1 VPVFN
6 EARHIASNLDLLI
19 HEAEESFADF
29 EILVVS
35 DGSTDGTNAQVF
47 SFKDP
52 RIRLLISP
60 VNSGKGHAVRRG
72 FQEAKG
78 GLIFF
83 IDGGMEI
90 HPRSLRAFSDLLKE
104 NRADIVIGSK
114 RHRQSKVHYPLSRRI
129 LSRIYQLFVR
139 GLFGV
144 NFTDTQ
150 VGLKLFR
157 REVIAAILPDL
168 RIDRYGFDLEI
179 LTLAKLRGFDRVI
192 EAPVQMDYFL
202 RRRRALP
209 LEALHI
215 GRVGLSLL
223 GDTLRLY
230 RRTRKLK
237 ETPRTNRWM
246 SAGAV
251 VLLAAL
257 TVAYLYPAFTPVIEG
272 QTDRVMSD
280 GTDSATLPYNYGVLR
295 EILGER
301 PSELFYGAVPARHLN
316 APAGFALW
324 IPWSERALA
333 LFSSLFVPLEHVSTL
348 YVALIMFLNG
358 LCMFALGR
366 RLGWPRALALGLAI
380 GWAFCPFTRAR
391 AQVHAGFAGTY
402 HVPLALLSV
411 LWALHGRPLRAA
423 FGFLAVAM
431 APHYLVITLAFI
443 SPLMVSAGWFLQPPH
458 RARRALAHLA
468 AASVPMILLLG
479 WCYTKP
485 IPQDLIAAG
494 VAAQPPS
501 GRTEGGGPHSFLT
514 RFAAHPVDYFTGD
527 IALGDEDWNPLRAG
541 LSHGVLSTLGNSNAH
556 ERANGIRW
564 VVWALAAA
572 GLFYLPRENRR
583 AKAALFVFGAFAFWL
598 SLAPPGP
605 SYWLYSLVSQIRV
618 PSRAGIYVHFA
629 ALLFAGLFVRHFRFL
644 ALALPLLMIADLPP
658 FLQNMTIS
666 KLRPPLE
673 SLHGEGCGAGMYY
686 PYVAGNWGMIESYHF
701 LQEMRG
707 TRCDIVNRQW
717 PDEGSEK
724 MYRAMGL
731 SLAVLNSFNAQNPQT
746 VGLLVKTAQCAPLSY
761 IVFDPR
767 TQTAAREAVCA
778 QLGWRMSEARV
789 CKRDP
794 RPLLK
799 NPAECF

>member
-1 VPVFN
+1 
-6 EARHIASNLDLLI
+6 
-19 HEAEESFADF
+19 
-29 EILVVS
+29 
-35 DGSTDGTNAQVF
+35 
-47 SFKDP
+47 
-52 RIRLLISP
+52 
-60 VNSGKGHAVRRG
+60 
-72 FQEAKG
+72 
-78 GLIFF
+78 
-83 IDGGMEI
+83 MEL
-90 HPRSLRAFSDLLKE
+90 HPRSLRVFSDLLKE

-114 RHRQSKVHYPLSRRI
+114 RHRASKVHYPLSRRI
-129 LSRIYQLFVR
+129 LSRIYQSFVR
-139 GLFGV
+139 SLFGV

-157 REVIAAILPDL
+157 REVIAAVLPDL

-179 LTLAKLRGFDRVI
+179 LTLAKLRGFGRVI

-202 RRRRALP
+202 RHRRALP
-209 LEALHI
+209 VELAHI
-215 GRVGLSLL
+215 CRVGLSLL

-230 RRTRKLK
+230 RRTRRL
-237 ETPRTNRWM
+237 EGRTARKFLM

-251 VLLAAL
+251 ALLAGL
-257 TVAYLYPAFTPVIEG
+257 TVAYLYPAFTPLVEG

-295 EILGER
+295 ELLSER

-333 LFSSLFVPLEHVSTL
+333 LFSSAFVPLEHVSTL

-411 LWALHGRPLRAA
+411 LWALHGRPVRAA
-423 FGFLAVAM
+423 LGFLAVGM
-431 APHYLVITLAFI
+431 APHYFVITLAFV
-443 SPLMVSAGWFLQPPH
+443 SPFLTAIGWFLEPPPQ
-458 RARRALAHLA
+458 ARRALIRLA
-468 AASVPMILLLG
+468 AALVPMILLLG
-479 WCYTKP
+479 WCFTKP

-494 VAAQPPS
+494 VAARPPS

-527 IALGDEDWNPLRAG
+527 IALGGEDWNPLRAD
-541 LSHGVLSTLGNSNAH
+541 LSRDVLATLGDSNAH

-564 VVWALAAA
+564 AVWLLAAA
-572 GLFYLPRENRR
+572 GLLYRPRENLA
-583 AKAALFVFGAFAFWL
+583 AKSALFVFGAFAFWL

-629 ALLFAGLFVRHFRFL
+629 ALLLAGLFVRRFRFL
-644 ALALPLLMIADLPP
+644 ALALPLLMIAGLPP
-658 FLQNMTIS
+658 FLQNMTVT
-666 KLRPPLE
+666 KLRPPLA
-673 SLHGEGCGAGMYY
+673 SLHGGGCGAGMYY
-686 PYVAGNWGMIESYHF
+686 PYVAGNWGMIESYYF

-731 SLAVLNSFNAQNPQT
+731 SLAVLNTFNAQNPQT
-746 VGLLVKTAQCAPLSY
+746 IGLLVKTAQCAPLSY

-767 TQTAAREAVCA
+767 TAVAAREAVCA
-778 QLGWRMSEARV
+778 ELGWQMSEARV